1 MYNTT
6 NKIVALAI
14 TTQAS
19 FLMTF
24 MSSSISI
31 ALPSIGKEFETNA
44 ILLSWIVTSYLL
56 ATAICLVPFGRI
68 ADIVGIKKIFTYG
81 IFIYTISSLLSAV
94 STSAVMLI
102 FFRVLQGIGGA
113 MTIST
118 SIAILSS
125 IFPTGEKGK
134 ALGINAAAIYF
145 GLTLGPF
152 LGGLLTEHFG
162 WRSIFIANIPLGLI
176 TIVFTFWKIKGDW
189 SGAKGEKFDF
199 IGSAIYSLLLISLM
213 YGFSLLPSILGAGLI
228 LVGVLGFLAFV
239 KWETKSESPVLNIG
253 LFRNNRVFTF
263 SNFATL
269 ANYSAT
275 YAVVFLLSLYLQY
288 IKGFSPQ
295 NAGLILVSK
304 PIIQAALSPFTGRL
318 SDKIEPQKVA
328 SVGMALTSVALFLF
342 SFLNKN
348 TALALII
355 ACLILLGFGLG
366 LFASPNTN
374 AVMSSVKP
382 RFYGVASAT
391 LSTMRATG
399 GVLSMGITT
408 LLFAIYMGRVE
419 ITPEYYPLFLTSARI
434 AFAIFATLCLGGIF
448 ASLARGKIQ

>member
-1 MYNTT
+1 
-6 NKIVALAI
+6 
-14 TTQAS
+14 
-19 FLMTF
+19 

>member
-1 MYNTT
+1 MNM
-6 NKIVALAI
+6 V
-14 TTQAS
+14 
-19 FLMTF
+19 
-24 MSSSISI
+24 
-31 ALPSIGKEFETNA
+31 
-44 ILLSWIVTSYLL
+44 
-56 ATAICLVPFGRI
+56 
-68 ADIVGIKKIFTYG
+68 
-81 IFIYTISSLLSAV
+81 
-94 STSAVMLI
+94 
-102 FFRVLQGIGGA
+102 A
-113 MTIST
+113 MTVST

-145 GLTLGPF
+145 GHTLGPF

-162 WRSIFIANIPLGLI
+162 WRSIFIANIPIGLI
-176 TIVFTFWKIKGDW
+176 TIVFIFWKIKGDW
-189 SGAKGEKFDF
+189 SEAKGEKFDF
-199 IGSAIYSLLLISLM
+199 IGSAIYSLLLISIM
-213 YGFSLLPSILGAGLI
+213 YGFSLLPSILGAVLI

-239 KWETKSESPVLNIG
+239 KWETKSESPVLNIS
-253 LFRNNRVFTF
+253 LFRNNRGFTL
-263 SNFATL
+263 SNFAAL

-275 YAVVFLLSLYLQY
+275 YAVVFLMSLYLQY

-304 PIIQAALSPFTGRL
+304 PIVQAALSPFTGRL

-328 SVGMALTSVALFLF
+328 SAGMALTSVALFLF

-348 TALALII
+348 TDLALII

-391 LSTMRATG
+391 LSTMRVTG

-434 AFAIFATLCLGGIF
+434 AFAIFATLCFGGIF
-448 ASLARGKIQ
+448 ASLARGKMQ